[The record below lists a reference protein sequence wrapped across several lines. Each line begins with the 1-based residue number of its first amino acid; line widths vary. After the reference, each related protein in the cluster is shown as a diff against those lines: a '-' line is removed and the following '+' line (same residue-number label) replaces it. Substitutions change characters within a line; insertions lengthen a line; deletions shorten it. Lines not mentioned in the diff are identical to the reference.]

1 MTNKKEYDSIF
12 SAKKKICIAGHIT
25 ELILNNKI
33 EWTSKKQ
40 GVDKKPRCDFWSKDK
55 ADNNPDFKQLQK
67 DFSLEIS
74 YIKNL
79 LKVFSPPVVVKYVK
93 DRGLITFRYLPLD
106 KQKALM
112 YNLFQEQIKH
122 IKSVKESSKKK
133 KSPQKE
139 LEFKSRG
146 ERKTGLTDLL

>member
-1 MTNKKEYDSIF
+1 MTKEYDSIF
-12 SAKKKICIAGHIT
+12 SPKKKICIAGHIT
-25 ELILNNKI
+25 ELIINNKI
-33 EWTSKKQ
+33 DWVSKKQ
-40 GVDKKPRCDFWSKDK
+40 GVDKKPRCDFWSKEK
-55 ADNNPDFKQLQK
+55 AESNADFKQLQK

-79 LKVFSPPVVVKYVK
+79 LKVFSAPVIVKYVK
-93 DRGLITFRYLPLD
+93 DRGIITFRYLTLD
-106 KQKALM
+106 KQKTVM

-122 IKSVKESSKKK
+122 IKSVKESTKKK
-133 KSPQKE
+133 KEPQKE